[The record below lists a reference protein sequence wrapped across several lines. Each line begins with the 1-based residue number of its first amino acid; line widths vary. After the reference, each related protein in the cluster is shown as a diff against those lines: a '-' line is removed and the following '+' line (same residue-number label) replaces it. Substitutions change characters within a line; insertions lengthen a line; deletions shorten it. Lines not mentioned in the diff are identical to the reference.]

1 MYRFRHKKWVKAVSL
16 YIFVSMKIKDLCA
29 EERPREKMLARG
41 ADALTNAELLAIL
54 LRTGTGGRNVV
65 DVSRELLKS
74 CNERLG
80 EMASMS
86 AERLRQVDGIG
97 PGKAV
102 TVMAAIELGRR
113 LALEAGMELAVRLDS
128 PAKVYRIMLPL
139 MRDLDH
145 EECWALFLNRGN
157 SLIAK
162 EKMTFGGQD
171 FTLFDRRVI
180 IRRALERK
188 ATSLILVHNHPSGN
202 PYPSVED
209 INQTKELHRAMSSC
223 GLQLLDHVI
232 VAGASYY
239 SFSDEQV
246 VQGRSR
252 KTLKHVSEKF

>member
-1 MYRFRHKKWVKAVSL
+1 
-16 YIFVSMKIKDLCA
+16 MKIKDLCA

-65 DVSRELLKS
+65 DVARELLKS
-74 CNERLG
+74 SDERLG
-80 EMASMS
+80 EIASMS
-86 AERLRQVDGIG
+86 LERLRQVNGIG

-102 TVMAAIELGRR
+102 AVVAAFELGRR
-113 LALEAGMELAVRLDS
+113 LASETGMELALRLDS

-145 EECWALFLNRGN
+145 EECWVLFMNRSNG
-157 SLIAK
+157 LIAK
-162 EKMTFGGQD
+162 EKMTTGGQD
-171 FTLFDRRVI
+171 FTLFDKRVI

-188 ATSLILVHNHPSGN
+188 SCALILVHNHPSGN

-209 INQTKELHRAMSSC
+209 INQTKDLHRALSSC

-232 VAGASYY
+232 VTGASYY

-246 VQGRSR
+246 VQSR
-252 KTLKHVSEKF
+252 KGRMLKHVFEKT

>member
-1 MYRFRHKKWVKAVSL
+1 
-16 YIFVSMKIKDLCA
+16 
-29 EERPREKMLARG
+29 MLARG

-65 DVSRELLKS
+65 DVARELLKS
-74 CNERLG
+74 CDERLG
-80 EMASMS
+80 EMASLS
-86 AERLRQVDGIG
+86 VERLRQVDGIG

-102 TVMAAIELGRR
+102 TIMAAIELGRR
-113 LALEAGMELAVRLDS
+113 LASESGMELAVRLDS

-145 EECWALFLNRGN
+145 EECWALFLNRSN

-171 FTLFDRRVI
+171 FTLFDKRVI
-180 IRRALERK
+180 IRRAIERK
-188 ATSLILVHNHPSGN
+188 ASSLILVHNHPSGN
-202 PYPSVED
+202 PYPSIED
-209 INQTKELHRAMSSC
+209 INQTKDLHRALSSC

-246 VQGRSR
+246 VQGRSK
-252 KTLKHVSEKF
+252 KTLKHVAEKF

>member
-1 MYRFRHKKWVKAVSL
+1 MS
-16 YIFVSMKIKDLCA
+16 IKSFPINEL
-29 EERPREKMLARG
+29 PREK
-41 ADALTNAELLAIL
+41 ALLHGIETLSNAELLAIL
-54 LRTGTGGRNVV
+54 IRTGTGGRNVV

-74 CNERLG
+74 CNESLG
-80 EMASMS
+80 EVASMS
-86 AERLRQVDGIG
+86 VERLRQVDGIG
-97 PGKAV
+97 PGKAA
-102 TVMAAIELGRR
+102 TIMAAIELGRR
-113 LALEAGMELAVRLDS
+113 LALEAGMEFAVRLDS

-145 EECWALFLNRGN
+145 EECWALFLNRAN

-171 FTLFDRRVI
+171 FTLFDKRVI
-180 IRRALERK
+180 IRRALEQK

-209 INQTKELHRAMSSC
+209 INQTKELHRALSSC

-232 VAGASYY
+232 VAGASFY

-252 KTLKHVSEKF
+252 KSLKHVSEKF